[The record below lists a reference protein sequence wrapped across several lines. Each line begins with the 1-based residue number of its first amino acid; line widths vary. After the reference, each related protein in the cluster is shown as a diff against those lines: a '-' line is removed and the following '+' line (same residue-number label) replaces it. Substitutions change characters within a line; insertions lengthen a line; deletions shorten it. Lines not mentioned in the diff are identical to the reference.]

1 MMTHMTH
8 KPHDVVHNLAMAV
21 IDSSVMPILLL
32 DEIAAHLDKVRR
44 AALFEEIH
52 SLSAQAWMTGTDE
65 VLFQG
70 LRGRGQFYQVAD
82 ATLARMP
89 SE

>member
-32 DEIAAHLDKVRR
+32 DETFHVITASASSTDLFGLSPEMMAGQNFFELGDGAWNR
-44 AALFEEIH
+44 A
-52 SLSAQAWMTGTDE
+52 Q
-65 VLFQG
+65 
-70 LRGRGQFYQVAD
+70 LRGLLRIA
-82 ATLARMP
+82 L
-89 SE
+89 